1 MYNNPYEV
9 IQEGIIYLFQY
20 GYITE
25 AKHFKMLD
33 ALEKTD
39 INDPTNK
46 GRKF

>member
-1 MYNNPYEV
+1 MKQDIYRKLSD
-9 IQEGIIYLFQY
+9 GIIYLFQY

-33 ALEKTD
+33 ALNERSD
-39 INDPTNK
+39 DGYHD